1 MRSEVDKVF
10 GEQVGQQLHE
20 KQNVP
25 ELLLLLFLSLLL
37 DAALALVV
45 VRVHPDHC
53 QRVLVQNAAV
63 GVAEVTEAPL
73 GAFAEQLQNEFDD
86 GGVVVEE
93 AEQVDHAA
101 KNRVEEGEQLLHG
114 GQVDA
119 LNNTWKMTQH

>member
-25 ELLLLLFLSLLL
+25 ELLFLSLLL

-53 QRVLVQNAAV
+53 HRVLVQNAAV